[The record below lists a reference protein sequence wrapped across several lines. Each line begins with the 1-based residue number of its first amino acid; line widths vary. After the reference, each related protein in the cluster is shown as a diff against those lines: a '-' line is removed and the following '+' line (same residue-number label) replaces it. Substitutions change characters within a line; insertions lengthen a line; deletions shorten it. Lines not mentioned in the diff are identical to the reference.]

1 MITILLKKM
10 IYYLTIIA
18 HKDSAPVTEDIT
30 DQVTL
35 HDDHLEENTTVY
47 SVKKMGHLV
56 EVNIGYMKNMS
67 TINTTELILSGLP
80 KPIHNVSPYLW
91 DYNYE
96 RFVRLRLNTNGEL
109 LVWYTGWNY
118 SRPARNIFTYIT
130 EE

>member
-1 MITILLKKM
+1 MITILLQKI

-18 HKDSAPVTEDIT
+18 HKESTPVTKDIT

-35 HDDHLEENTTVY
+35 HDDHLEENTTVFN
-47 SVKKMGHLV
+47 VKKYGHLV
-56 EVNIGYMKNMS
+56 EVNIGYMMNNA
-67 TINTTELILSGLP
+67 TFNATELIMSGLP
-80 KPIHNVSPYLW
+80 KPIHAVSPYLW
-91 DYNYE
+91 DYNYK

-118 SRPARNIFTYIT
+118 RRPARNIFTYIT